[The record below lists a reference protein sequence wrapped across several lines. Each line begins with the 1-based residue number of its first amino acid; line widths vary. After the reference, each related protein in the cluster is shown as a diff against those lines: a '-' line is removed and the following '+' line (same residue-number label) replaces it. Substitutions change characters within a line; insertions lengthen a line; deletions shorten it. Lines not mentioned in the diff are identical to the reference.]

1 MLRSEEVA
9 TPARSR
15 APRGSRYACVAR
27 GDLRRYAPHLFIS
40 ISYDSL
46 SFSTEFNRASAIEAW
61 RFSSL
66 SWTEM
71 TDIALAFAGR

>member
-1 MLRSEEVA
+1 MLRTEEVA
-9 TPARSR
+9 TPARSG
-15 APRGSRYACVAR
+15 APRRSRHACVAR
-27 GDLRRYAPHLFIS
+27 GDLRRNAPHLFIS

-66 SWTEM
+66 SWPEM
-71 TDIALAFAGR
+71 SDIAPAFAGR